1 MFNKGD
7 RVLYR
12 NTHFGTVQ
20 ASELDPPTGVLY
32 VRFDKPYVG
41 GGKVVPVRVEDVI
54 AVTDAAHEQELSLK
68 INKIAPSRE
77 EWKSKAVRLSDIDIQ
92 RGTKEGDITLKIYD
106 RDDNM
111 VATITDTPSKLQEF
125 ALRIL
130 QQTTY
135 RLADHEKN

>member
-1 MFNKGD
+1 MLALSRKLRPPDRGHRRARRRGRRRGD
-7 RVLYR
+7 RDGHRPAGPPEVSL
-12 NTHFGTVQ
+12 
-20 ASELDPPTGVLY
+20 ELIERWEQG
-32 VRFDKPYVG
+32 FDVVYAQRRSRQDG
-41 GGKVVPVRVEDVI
+41 AFKVVTARSFYR
-54 AVTDAAHEQELSLK
+54 AL
-68 INKIAPSRE
+68 R
-77 EWKSKAVRLSDIDIQ
+77 RLSDIDIQ